1 MSFPRCPYDEHLGWL
16 CLYAGLLDLRNP
28 ADIRIINAEKNSC
41 GFVDVS
47 QSHKQEK
54 TPLCHL

>member
-1 MSFPRCPYDEHLGWL
+1 M
-16 CLYAGLLDLRNP
+16 ALLVRWALLALRNP
-28 ADIRIINAEKNSC
+28 ADIRIINAEIDSC

-54 TPLCHL
+54 TP